1 MNRLLS
7 TIILGIAAANAALA
21 GPQISWLAESHDF
34 GIFNEDAGEQTCSF
48 TFVNTGDEPLCEKL
62 KQWIIHF
69 LLLEYFHYIL
79 KLMLMFH
86 KERCF
91 YFSLKDFLIRK

>member
-7 TIILGIAAANAALA
+7 TIILGIAAANAAWA

-48 TFVNTGDEPLCEKL
+48 SFVG
-62 KQWIIHF
+62 
-69 LLLEYFHYIL
+69 
-79 KLMLMFH
+79 
-86 KERCF
+86 
-91 YFSLKDFLIRK
+91 SLSL

>member
-48 TFVNTGDEPLCEKL
+48 SFVGS
-62 KQWIIHF
+62 
-69 LLLEYFHYIL
+69 LLLRACKCLE
-79 KLMLMFH
+79 
-86 KERCF
+86 
-91 YFSLKDFLIRK
+91 IRFFQSQN